1 MKGKPF
7 VIGLIIGV
15 IIIVGA
21 VTLAMM
27 LTINGMKK
35 EQQQKDEQSHLPIES
50 IQVTTASQKI
60 V

>member
-35 EQQQKDEQSHLPIES
+35 EQQKDEQSHLPIES
-50 IQVTTASQKI
+50 IQVTTASQTI

>member
-15 IIIVGA
+15 IVIVGA

-35 EQQQKDEQSHLPIES
+35 EQQQKEQSSLPVES
-50 IQVTTASQKI
+50 IYKTTLDQII

>member
-15 IIIVGA
+15 IVIVGA

-35 EQQQKDEQSHLPIES
+35 EQQQEEQSSLPIES
-50 IQVTTASQKI
+50 TYKTTLDQLI
-60 V
+60 I

>member
-15 IIIVGA
+15 IVIVGA

-35 EQQQKDEQSHLPIES
+35 EQKMKEGETSHIES
-50 IQVTTASQKI
+50 MQQIPYQLFI
-60 V
+60 